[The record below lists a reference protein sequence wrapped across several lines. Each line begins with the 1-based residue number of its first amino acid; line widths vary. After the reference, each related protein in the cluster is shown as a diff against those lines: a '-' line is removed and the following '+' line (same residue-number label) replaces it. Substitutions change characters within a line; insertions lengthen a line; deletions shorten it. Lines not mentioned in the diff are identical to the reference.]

1 MILKDSKLRLHK
13 KDMHYEISM
22 LLKLD
27 RFSIVFK
34 SPEMF
39 TLYEATQRMIDLSK
53 ELDICLNIKI
63 EEV

>member
-1 MILKDSKLRLHK
+1 MVLKDSKLRLHK
-13 KDMHYEISM
+13 KITHYEISM

-27 RFSIVFK
+27 RFSIIFK

-39 TLYEATQRMIDLSK
+39 TLCEATQRMIDLAK
-53 ELDICLNIKI
+53 ELDICLNINI